1 MEHVINLDDKQSR
14 GPHLVLLFIDRNISV
29 YFDSFGIKY
38 IPQEVLSKIE
48 DKSIIHN
55 IFKIHSNDSIMFGLC
70 GNYFIAFIEY
80 LIARTV
86 SLDYT
91 SLFSPYD
98 YQMNDKIICKYVKD
112 KHCNI
117 KRKP

>member
-48 DKSIIHN
+48 DKSIIQTFLKYTLM
-55 IFKIHSNDSIMFGLC
+55 ILLC
-70 GNYFIAFIEY
+70 LDCVETI
-80 LIARTV
+80 L
-86 SLDYT
+86 SL
-91 SLFSPYD
+91 L
-98 YQMNDKIICKYVKD
+98 
-112 KHCNI
+112 
-117 KRKP
+117 